1 MDDWHIRTQG
11 MHSKNLRLDISRNG
25 DGYVITFK
33 TLYEFYKIYFSP
45 SGQITHIKHYD
56 GEISHAPQSAPVA
69 ESSFKPDRPRQ
80 L

>member
-45 SGQITHIKHYD
+45 AGQITHIKHYD
-56 GEISHAPQSAPVA
+56 GEISHAPTPPVA
-69 ESSFKPDRPRQ
+69 AAPLQPDRSRQ